1 MYPLQFVSGSIT
13 LLLLST
19 KVSAFTLEGWL
30 GQRCSGEEVFSR
42 NLGLQDGCV
51 TTGMGQAESVTIQTQ
66 DTDQP
71 NDRLVVAFYRTDDC
85 SVTEL
90 ITTSSGGGC
99 ANIDDTGDLVY
110 MSFRVVRA

>member
-42 NLGLQDGCV
+42 TLGLQDGCV

-71 NDRLVVAFYRTDDC
+71 NDHDC

-90 ITTSSGGGC
+90 ITTSSGGRC